1 MRPGT
6 VASAGMGSVVRQGEA
21 IRKKQRTWFD
31 ARTRLIGAVVS
42 LWACLLVGA
51 PVQAELKPPPVGEIL
66 LDIRFSDKEQQLVR
80 EGKIVNGMALLVKA
94 KPEKLAESYRKATV
108 FEVVQQVKAHGRILG
123 AGALADFTGLALQ
136 PNPEKE
142 AQRYLDAQPGEEL
155 NLEAKEIAAFQAL
168 KSAGAKNPVPVKEV
182 EQLVRQ
188 ELLARYQAYRAKG
201 LAGIAPYARAKGAQ
215 RLAGDEL
222 LQAAKGSVYLAKYVP
237 VFYDLLLDYPAA
249 KKKAELKNLEESFY
263 WVNLELFDRP
273 TFVLMHRMALQVG
286 DAYVAVERQFYTSHE
301 YNSMQ
306 QLAAA
311 LPTQDGTLLLYV
323 GRVSTDQVGGFGSSA
338 KHPVARS
345 LAAPYLKD
353 MFESVRGRVQKR

>member
-1 MRPGT
+1 M
-6 VASAGMGSVVRQGEA
+6 RQGEA
-21 IRKKQRTWFD
+21 LRKKQRTWLD
-31 ARTRLIGAVVS
+31 ARIRLIGAVVS
-42 LWACLLVGA
+42 LWACLLVGVS
-51 PVQAELKPPPVGEIL
+51 VQAELKPPPVGEIL

-80 EGKIVNGMALLVKA
+80 EGRIVERTIGEGSERELAFGMALLVKA

-108 FEVVQQVKAHGRILG
+108 FEVVQQVKAHGRISG
-123 AGALADFTGLALQ
+123 AGALADFAGLALQ

>member
-1 MRPGT
+1 MKKEGT
-6 VASAGMGSVVRQGEA
+6 SFA
-21 IRKKQRTWFD
+21 
-31 ARTRLIGAVVS
+31 GAVVS
-42 LWACLLVGA
+42 LWACLLVGS
-51 PVQAELKPPPVGEIL
+51 PVQAELKVPPVGEIL
-66 LDIRFSDKEQQLVR
+66 LDIRFSDKEHQSVR
-80 EGKIVNGMALLVKA
+80 EGKIVNRTISEGSERELAFGMALLVKA
-94 KPEKLAESYRKATV
+94 KPGKLAESYRKATV
-108 FEVVQQVKAHGRILG
+108 LEVVPQVKAHGRISG
-123 AGALADFTGLALQ
+123 AGALADFAGLALQ

-142 AQRYLDAQPGEEL
+142 AHRYLDAQPGEEL

-168 KSAGAKNPVPVKEV
+168 KAAGAKNPVPVKEV

-188 ELLARYQAYRAKG
+188 GLLARYQAYRAKG
-201 LAGIAPYARAKGAQ
+201 LAGIAPYERAKGVQ

-237 VFYDLLLDYPAA
+237 IFYDILLDYPAA
-249 KKKAELKNLEESFY
+249 KKKPEVKNFEESFY

-286 DAYVAVERQFYTSHE
+286 DAYVAVERQFYASHE

-306 QLAAA
+306 QLVAA
-311 LPTQDGTLLLYV
+311 LPTLDGTLLLYA

-338 KHPVARS
+338 KHPVSRA

-353 MFESVRGRVQKR
+353 MFESVRGRVEKR